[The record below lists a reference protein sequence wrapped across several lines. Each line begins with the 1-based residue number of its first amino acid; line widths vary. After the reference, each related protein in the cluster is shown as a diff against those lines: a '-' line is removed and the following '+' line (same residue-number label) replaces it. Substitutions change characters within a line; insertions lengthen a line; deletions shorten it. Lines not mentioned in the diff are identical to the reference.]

1 MADITITF
9 PDKKQSKYPVGTS
22 CLEIAKSIGPRLAK
36 DALAVKVSGILQ
48 DLSTPINQDS
58 DLAILTWSS
67 KEWQEVFRHST
78 AHIFAYAIQELYP
91 DSKNTI
97 GPAVDECF
105 YYDFDDLNITEADFP
120 KIEAKMKEIIAKD
133 IPFQKHTIT
142 LTEVKAR
149 FPKNNY
155 KIEMATEFEK
165 QGPLTSYSIGSD
177 FQDLCRGPHV
187 PSTGYIKAIHLFLV
201 AKAYWRGDAK
211 NKQLTRVYGIS
222 FQSEKDLA
230 TYLKQ
235 KEEAEKRDHKKIGME
250 MGIYMQHPSVGKG
263 QPIWLPN
270 GAAIRKALENFAV
283 KMEEDAGYIRVVTPI
298 LAKEEL
304 FLQSGHLPHYADSM
318 FPKMEMDD
326 GSYILKA
333 MNCPMH
339 HLIYG
344 NRIYSYKELPI
355 RIAEYGLCHRN

>member
-22 CLEIAKSIGPRLAK
+22 GLEIAKSIGSRLAK

-67 KEWQEVFRHST
+67 KEGQEVFRHST

-97 GPAVDECF
+97 GPAVDEGF

-177 FQDLCRGPHV
+177 LDLV
-187 PSTGYIKAIHLFLV
+187 VALTSQALAISKPSIT
-201 AKAYWRGDAK
+201 
-211 NKQLTRVYGIS
+211 YG
-222 FQSEKDLA
+222 
-230 TYLKQ
+230 
-235 KEEAEKRDHKKIGME
+235 
-250 MGIYMQHPSVGKG
+250 
-263 QPIWLPN
+263 
-270 GAAIRKALENFAV
+270 
-283 KMEEDAGYIRVVTPI
+283 
-298 LAKEEL
+298 
-304 FLQSGHLPHYADSM
+304 
-318 FPKMEMDD
+318 
-326 GSYILKA
+326 
-333 MNCPMH
+333 
-339 HLIYG
+339 
-344 NRIYSYKELPI
+344 
-355 RIAEYGLCHRN
+355 